1 MYITPIE
8 RTNSVAMREWREL
21 DSKICGDAFVW
32 RANLFICDELH
43 LNGIAAVFAAFAEEL
58 QTTINNSVGIISY
71 LTYMSRGFINIDGM
85 GVSKWRPDV
94 GEKNIVFY
102 ACSLHAYQI
111 CGTQLL
117 RTFPIQFLMLCCLLK
132 KQDLSFYL
140 HLSILCSV
148 SCY

>member
-1 MYITPIE
+1 ML
-8 RTNSVAMREWREL
+8 EL

-94 GEKNIVFY
+94 GEKTSFFMLVHSTHIIFVAPNCY
-102 ACSLHAYQI
+102 AL
-111 CGTQLL
+111 
-117 RTFPIQFLMLCCLLK
+117 FQFN
-132 KQDLSFYL
+132 F
-140 HLSILCSV
+140 
-148 SCY
+148 